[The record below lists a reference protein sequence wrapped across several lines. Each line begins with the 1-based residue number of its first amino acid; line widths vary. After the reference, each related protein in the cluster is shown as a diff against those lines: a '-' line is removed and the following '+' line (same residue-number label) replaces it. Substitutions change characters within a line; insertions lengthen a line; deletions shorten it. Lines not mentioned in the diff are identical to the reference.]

1 MSLALYPLAAA
12 VGAVVGTV
20 LHEATHAA
28 VAAAFGVLDGAGW
41 QGGLTGGPY
50 VDFAPETRAQSEA
63 VRKAPLVL
71 GALAL
76 GALVVAYPGP
86 TLPWVAAAGGVAGL
100 LWTSPEDLF
109 VKAASRRRAPRNER

>member
-12 VGAVVGTV
+12 AGAVVGTAV
-20 LHEATHAA
+20 HEATHAA

-50 VDFAPETRAQSEA
+50 VEFAPETRWQSEA

-71 GALAL
+71 GLISVFVLL
-76 GALVVAYPGP
+76 GTYPGP
-86 TLPWVAAAGGVAGL
+86 SVLWVAAGGATGGL
-100 LWTSPEDLF
+100 LWASPEDLF
-109 VKAASRRRAPRNER
+109 TEAAQQSPSDSEP